1 MNATLLATKFFV
13 PSPRVKAVERAE
25 LSRRLSE
32 DLLRG
37 EGFSRKLTLVSAP
50 PGFGKTSLV
59 SEWLAALPV
68 GTAWLSLDEKDNDP
82 ARFLTYLVSAFQT
95 AEPGLGAWVLG
106 ALQVPQP
113 PSLETLL
120 TRLVNDL
127 ADSGKKLILV
137 LDDYHTINSPS
148 VDGILVFLIDNLPAR
163 VHVVL
168 VTREDPGLPLARY
181 RARGQMKEL
190 RARDLK
196 FSYAEVGDF
205 FRRVMEITLA
215 ESDIAALEARTEGW
229 AAGLQFAALALQG
242 NREK

>member
-13 PSPRVKAVERAE
+13 PPPRVKAVERAE

-32 DLLRG
+32 DLSRG
-37 EGFSRKLTLVSAP
+37 DGFSRKLTLVSAP

-59 SEWLAALPV
+59 SEWLAALPIRA
-68 GTAWLSLDEKDNDP
+68 AWLSLDEKDNDP
-82 ARFLTYLVSAFQT
+82 ARFLTYLVSALQT

-127 ADSGKKLILV
+127 AESDKKLILV

-148 VDGILVFLIDNLPAR
+148 VDEIDLPGGQ
-163 VHVVL
+163 
-168 VTREDPGLPLARY
+168 REPAHGFPGAFTETASLRLAAPQGLPE
-181 RARGQMKEL
+181 EL
-190 RARDLK
+190 GGPLDR
-196 FSYAEVGDF
+196 
-205 FRRVMEITLA
+205 
-215 ESDIAALEARTEGW
+215 SDM
-229 AAGLQFAALALQG
+229 
-242 NREK
+242 